1 MGGFIL
7 ALLQKRRKD
16 GMKYEVQ
23 TKFVF
28 NWVFAIEA
36 ETEDQ
41 VRDII

>member
-1 MGGFIL
+1 
-7 ALLQKRRKD
+7 
-16 GMKYEVQ
+16 MKYEVQ

-28 NWVFAIEA
+28 NRVFAIEA